1 MDQARAVRYRRLA
14 LQEPDQ
20 HKASL
25 LRLIADEADR
35 GVLVTS
41 DWCALTRPRPKQER
55 PPGKPEH
62 SSQPSGPSEATAHP
76 ESTLDGIE
84 SPWSAWRPPV

>member
-1 MDQARAVRYRRLA
+1 MDHARAIRYRRLA

-20 HKASL
+20 DKASL

-41 DWCALTRPRPKQER
+41 DWRTTKRPSPVMQER
-55 PPGKPEH
+55 PAMHQSGQMKPDWNGMDDLAPG
-62 SSQPSGPSEATAHP
+62 G
-76 ESTLDGIE
+76 
-84 SPWSAWRPPV
+84 SPGWRI

>member
-1 MDQARAVRYRRLA
+1 MDHARAIRYRRLA

-20 HKASL
+20 DKASL

-41 DWCALTRPRPKQER
+41 DRRTTK
-55 PPGKPEH
+55 
-62 SSQPSGPSEATAHP
+62 
-76 ESTLDGIE
+76 
-84 SPWSAWRPPV
+84 RPPVTQERSAMHQSGPLKSAWNGMDDLAPGGSLGWRI

>member
-1 MDQARAVRYRRLA
+1 MDHARALRYRRLA

-20 HKASL
+20 DKASL

-41 DWCALTRPRPKQER
+41 DWRTTKRPSPIAQER
-55 PPGKPEH
+55 PAM
-62 SSQPSGPSEATAHP
+62 GPSR
-76 ESTLDGIE
+76 
-84 SPWSAWRPPV
+84 SPDPAWNGLADPASPGSPGWWI